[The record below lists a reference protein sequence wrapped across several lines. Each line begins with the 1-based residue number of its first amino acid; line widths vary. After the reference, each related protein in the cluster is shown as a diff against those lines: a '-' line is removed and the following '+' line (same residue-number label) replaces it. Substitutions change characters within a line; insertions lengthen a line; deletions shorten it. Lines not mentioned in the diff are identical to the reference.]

1 MVPKLI
7 DSLME
12 PFIGLANIFE
22 VPVAN
27 HCSKHWEYNSDKWQ
41 YSNQGSSLMEILLS
55 K

>member
-1 MVPKLI
+1 MHFRKVLSREMVPKLI

-27 HCSKHWEYNSDKWQ
+27 HCSKHWEYNSDK
-41 YSNQGSSLMEILLS
+41 
-55 K
+55 